1 MTLKTCSLLAFLT
14 LAPVLVPSAGAD
26 PLPPGATVTTLP
38 AMIESGT
45 LLAFTAV
52 PFSDAEFTG
61 ELNQAVFLESG
72 GTLDFAYQ
80 LQDSSSFTDVA
91 GLTVID
97 FLGSTLDV
105 GTAHGTAPFSGG
117 SIGAS
122 ASRDSA
128 GDAITFSFGATP
140 LAPGE
145 TSDVFLI
152 QTNATTFE
160 QNGFI
165 SATGTN
171 GVPIAGSA
179 GMFDPI
185 PPPATAAPEPVLLPL
200 LGAALLGMAGVRWR
214 RGIRARRPLPR
225 VNSAAGAHR

>member
-1 MTLKTCSLLAFLT
+1 
-14 LAPVLVPSAGAD
+14 
-26 PLPPGATVTTLP
+26 
-38 AMIESGT
+38 MIESGT

-152 QTNATTFE
+152 QTNATAFD

-171 GVPIAGSA
+171 SILVEGSA
-179 GMFDPI
+179 VFEPI
-185 PPPATAAPEPVLLPL
+185 PLPAVAAAGVPEPVLLPL
-200 LGAALLGMAGVRWR
+200 LGAALLGMAGGRWR
-214 RGIRARRPLPR
+214 RGTMARQPLPR
-225 VNSAAGAHR
+225 VNSAAGVHR